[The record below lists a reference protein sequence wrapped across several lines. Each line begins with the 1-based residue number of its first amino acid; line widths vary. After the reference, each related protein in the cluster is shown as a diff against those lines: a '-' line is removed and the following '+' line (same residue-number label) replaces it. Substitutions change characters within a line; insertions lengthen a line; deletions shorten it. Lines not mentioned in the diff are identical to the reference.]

1 MAKSKEFN
9 MKPLKQQN
17 LQELT
22 EKVLD
27 LVAKTSVEIGHR
39 TQADTLASLSKIFAQ
54 DLIQEKRFGNMTW
67 NQVVDAFHLGVR
79 FGKEEPFLNI
89 RTFYRWVYAH
99 KKVIDN
105 AYYEVKTLGKNPKN
119 VLYFQEPLKL
129 LK

>member
-1 MAKSKEFN
+1 
-9 MKPLKQQN
+9 MKPLKQEN
-17 LQELT
+17 IKELT
-22 EKVLD
+22 IKVID
-27 LVAKTSVEIGHR
+27 LIGKTSVEIGHK
-39 TQADTLASLSKIFAQ
+39 ADAQSIASLSKIFAE

-67 NQVVDAFHLGVR
+67 NQVIDAFHLGVR
-79 FGKEEPFLNI
+79 FGKDEPFLNI

-119 VLYFQEPLKL
+119 VLYFQEPIKL